1 MLILHNNDPQLVK
14 SLGDGFTT
22 CFLVIEVHGT
32 DRRKSTGD
40 PRRSSRAL

>member
-1 MLILHNNDPQLVK
+1 MLVLHKNDRQMVK

-22 CFLVIEVHGT
+22 CFLIIEVHGT
-32 DRRKSTGD
+32 DRRKSMGD